1 MIQIYRQTKTYTALK
16 KDMYYNLS
24 NLYEGVSYTVT
35 PSEKGGVRVTLNGTC
50 TVETGYRAT
59 VRVNVFLNAA
69 SYGRQFKLKSD
80 LESRRSSV
88 MLCMSYKSEGSTKT
102 LYFEDGETEKDF
114 TVPPDATDIGFI
126 FSIHSGAELDVSFCM
141 EIYTANT
148 IAESEEDFER
158 NGDMT
163 LLPTTCTV
171 HTVLNGAWE
180 LELTHPID
188 DLGRWKYIENGA
200 VIKTPPFAREQ
211 KKDQLFRI
219 KESKKI
225 DSGIAVTAEPIF
237 LDAMDDCFLIDTRPT
252 QCTGQEALQAMTAG
266 SKYTG
271 YSDINRIST
280 AYYQDKNLIEA
291 INSDEDNSFVN
302 RWGGEIVY
310 DNLSVH
316 INDRIGDDYG
326 VQVLYGKNIQ
336 KDGVQ
341 EEVDDRDVV
350 TRIVP
355 KAYNGY
361 GLDLQDEPW
370 VDSPIIGA
378 YPVIHTRVIKYE
390 DVKLIDDASEDDE
403 ENGVIVCKDRIELY
417 NALTAK
423 CIEEFENGIDKQKV
437 TLTVD
442 MVLLQNTKEYEK
454 YKILETVA
462 LGDTVHCRHY
472 RLGIISDARVIELT
486 YDFLTERVTDVVL
499 GDFEYNYFN
508 NVSSIVSRVENA
520 IRSDGSVMADRIVGV
535 LNAINTQLKYQKSIA
550 QKQDV
555 RAILFE
561 DIEPNSPTYGAMCL
575 GTQGFQIANSK
586 NANGDWDWKTAFT
599 AKGGYA
605 DTMIL
610 GVLSD
615 QSGESYWDLVRGI
628 MQLRGTFRAY
638 RKDGSY
644 TEMSADGLLN
654 VSGSTKEEYLFMTYA
669 GTTTITNFDNNSFEG
684 TATITLPT
692 KFKGKKITFV
702 PFVQGIVLKGDR
714 LSDPYYGALSK
725 MAMRHTVNSANNT
738 VTLTVECR
746 AFYLQHETADGI
758 IYPNEYGTPTSVTVA
773 YNVIA

>member
-1 MIQIYRQTKTYTALK
+1 MIQIYSQKAQYQK
-16 KDMYYNLS
+16 IQDSMYYALS
-24 NLYEGVSYTVT
+24 GTFRGVSYNI
-35 PSEKGGVRVTLNGTC
+35 KRMG
-50 TVETGYRAT
+50 
-59 VRVNVFLNAA
+59 
-69 SYGRQFKLKSD
+69 
-80 LESRRSSV
+80 
-88 MLCMSYKSEGSTKT
+88 EGKAKIS
-102 LYFEDGETEKDF
+102 L
-114 TVPPDATDIGFI
+114 
-126 FSIHSGAELDVSFCM
+126 SG
-141 EIYTANT
+141 TANT
-148 IAESEEDFER
+148 NYLTYINVTYPFAAAEHGNKFMVNVSVPSDRGGLYFGASYKMPGGSETQYRYFTDGKTTYEFSFPEIRFVCFVNSGMTINQTIDMDISTIGVKEGFES

-163 LLPTTCTV
+163 LFPTACTV

-219 KESKKI
+219 KESKKV

-252 QCTGQEALQAMTAG
+252 QCTGQEALRAMTAG

-370 VDSPIIGA
+370 VDSPIIGT

-442 MVLLQNTKEYEK
+442 MVLLQNTKDYEK

-508 NVSSIVSRVENA
+508 NVSSIVSRVENV

-669 GTTTITNFDNNSFEG
+669 GTTTITNFDNNSF
-684 TATITLPT
+684 
-692 KFKGKKITFV
+692 
-702 PFVQGIVLKGDR
+702 
-714 LSDPYYGALSK
+714 
-725 MAMRHTVNSANNT
+725 HW
-738 VTLTVECR
+738 
-746 AFYLQHETADGI
+746 I
-758 IYPNEYGTPTSVTVA
+758 IF
-773 YNVIA
+773 